1 MEKEFKKIRKQL
13 PTASWCPQV
22 FTGLS
27 IQSDGMAPCCEWK
40 GSKIHANT
48 IDEYKTDPLFVKLL
62 QDVENGEW
70 NPGCS
75 NCMLREKNGQ
85 VSQRLRE
92 VKNQLRSYG
101 NYDTSNITTEPFDE
115 LYSKDQ
121 YLWMNLQPTNKC
133 NQACVMCW
141 AGSSSKL
148 EEEVKQNPNTHWLDY
163 HPRFHHYND
172 WTVLA
177 ANRHPKGR
185 LYLSGGEPSV
195 MKDVINYLDA
205 IPNPEDVQVDMNSNF
220 NSFNNK
226 FWDILERFGT
236 LNILASIDAVDKRS
250 EYIRYLS
257 KWNEVEQNL
266 LKTKEKLP
274 NASVKIN
281 PTWTML
287 NIWYANELADWCKK
301 YEFDVYLNNISYT
314 QTFAPMYLHDDYKTI
329 VQETFLN
336 THWKDTNQKEILE
349 IVDAIGNA
357 KFDKQKFE
365 LFKNYISKIDNVR
378 KTNTFEIF
386 PKVKK
391 YIEDIDSKEY

>member
-1 MEKEFKKIRKQL
+1 MEKEYKRIKEQL

-27 IQSDGMAPCCEWK
+27 IQADGLAPCCEFS
-40 GSKIHANT
+40 GNKIKANS
-48 IDEYKTDPLFVKLL
+48 IEEYKNHPTIVELVK
-62 QDVENGEW
+62 NGKQGKW
-70 NPGCS
+70 HLGCK

-85 VSQRLRE
+85 TSQRLRE
-92 VKNQLRSYG
+92 VKNQLRSF
-101 NYDTSNITTEPFDE
+101 NNCIPTEISVDTFYE
-115 LYSKDQ
+115 LYDNDQ

-141 AGSSSKL
+141 AGASSKL
-148 EEEVKQNPNTHWLDY
+148 EEEVKQNPDTHWLGST
-163 HPRFHHYND
+163 PKFHHYND
-172 WTVLA
+172 WTTLA
-177 ANRHPKGR
+177 SHRHPKGR

-205 IPNPEDVQVDMNSNF
+205 IPNPEEVQIDMNSNF

-226 FWDILERFGT
+226 FWDILARFGT
-236 LNILASIDAVDKRS
+236 LNILASIDAVGKRS

-274 NASVKIN
+274 NADVKIN

-287 NIWYANELADWCKK
+287 NIWYADELADWCKK
-301 YEFDVYLNNISYT
+301 YDFDAYLNNITYHAK
-314 QTFAPMYLHDDYKTI
+314 FAPMYLHDDYKTI
-329 VQETFLN
+329 VKETFLN
-336 THWKDTNQKEILE
+336 THWKDTNSGEILE
-349 IVDAIGNA
+349 IVDAIDNA
-357 KFDKQKFE
+357 EFNLENFE
-365 LFKNYISKIDNVR
+365 YFKTYVSKIDNVR
-378 KTNTFEIF
+378 KTNTFDIF

-391 YIEDIDSKEY
+391 YIEDIDSKEC